1 MAQRLAFLLI
11 TYQLILGGFSII
23 IYSPDSI
30 KLSAILL
37 LLLVFIFSSLNDLKI
52 PNFREKLDDSIAM
65 SRDHRLMFFI
75 GLISVLFFL
84 IKFLYFGIPIFSE
97 NSNIRRIEFARS
109 WDFVSN
115 IFQYISYIV
124 LVFLFLSKQTK
135 HFITL
140 MILLTIIG
148 GLTGFRSVLA
158 IPAILLIFTSFFIY
172 SGSVLKF
179 ISRNYIVIIAAA
191 SFITVGL
198 LAITFFRFGSNS
210 ELAYSLENLIERV
223 FLVNYFN
230 FLIVIDFFKGAPLY
244 FESFWWDLRGVLK
257 NELGF
262 SGLVTEYSGVM
273 HYQLK
278 QMTPTMIGEAYANF
292 NDYLFLFSIPIILTI
307 RFLVISINSQK
318 SLFHMSII
326 FVLMIFLPIS
336 SGQGL
341 GSFLFGFT
349 PKIIISSVCLLL
361 MLEILKLFTKRISY

>member
-23 IYSPDSI
+23 IYSPDNI

-52 PNFREKLDDSIAM
+52 PNFREKLDESIAM

-140 MILLTIIG
+140 MILLIIIG

-172 SGSVLKF
+172 SGGVLKF
-179 ISRNYIVIIAAA
+179 ISRNYILIIAAA

-244 FESFWWDLRGVLK
+244 FESFWWDLRGVLT

-262 SGLVTEYSGVM
+262 SGLVTQYSGVM

-318 SLFHMSII
+318 SLFHISII

-349 PKIIISSVCLLL
+349 PKIIISSVCLIL